1 MGQLVYI
8 KAKPGTE
15 EDLNKKLKRAGI
27 KCAFITAEMNQDWLN
42 DINTNPDAHQKHLK
56 PKDRDL
62 TMDELKDI
70 FPSWTEVGLLSFDVA
85 FGRTDD
91 DEAAKYA
98 KFIEANADSLEC
110 VRGGD
115 EFIKRYDLT
124 PAQAKIVTELEKPE
138 PEPEKLPEDEQV
150 KPDLQSGLFL
160 CKSWS
165 PTPFWVV
172 FGKVE
177 KPTFLKTRIYR
188 DELYNNIYRDKKGYA
203 YLLLPLMPINN
214 RQVEFVTEVYN
225 QAYEMGLRESFNFI
239 IPLVYGLDL
248 VNINEVATDYLETYT
263 PEEIKERFKTVF
275 QMTSSVYPYNYFD
288 GFVWRDD
295 KKRFVPTGGKSMQ
308 INTRCSIL
316 TALARAIGGKYAA
329 VITSEL
335 TGSRY
340 VEFEF
345 K

>member
-15 EDLNKKLKRAGI
+15 EDLNKKLKKAGI

-91 DEAAKYA
+91 KEAAKYA
-98 KFIEANADSLEC
+98 SFIEANADSLEC

-115 EFIKRYDLT
+115 ELIKRYDLT
-124 PAQAKIVTELEKPE
+124 PAQNKIITELEMPE
-138 PEPEKLPEDEQV
+138 PEPEKLPVDEQV

>member
-15 EDLNKKLKRAGI
+15 EDLNKKLKKAAI
-27 KCAFITAEMNQDWLN
+27 KNAFITDQMNQNWLD
-42 DINTNPDAHQKHLK
+42 DINTNPEENKHIK
-56 PKDRDL
+56 PSDKDL

-85 FGRTDD
+85 YGRTSDK
-91 DEAAKYA
+91 EAAKYA
-98 KFIEANADSLEC
+98 AFIEANTDSLEC

-124 PAQAKIVTELEKPE
+124 PAQNKIITELEMPE
-138 PEPEKLPEDEQV
+138 PEPEKLPVDEQV

-172 FGKVE
+172 FGNVE
-177 KPTFLKTRIYR
+177 RPTFLKTRIYR

-275 QMTSSVYPYNYFD
+275 QMTSSIYPYNGSH
-288 GFVWRDD
+288 GFTWRDD